1 MILKTLYIY
10 LKLKMGHGIDT
21 QRLSCTNQTTKEIS
35 KKWKNQ
41 TQTKL
46 KLLEIKG
53 ILHQCDSFKIRNQIT
68 NLQFNLLTNTYQHV

>member
-1 MILKTLYIY
+1 
-10 LKLKMGHGIDT
+10 MGHGIDT
-21 QRLSCTNQTTKEIS
+21 QRLSCTNRTTKEIS